1 MAYEGHHTA
10 AIPFFDKSEI
20 WSEISSI
27 ADVFSSQRWEDSDP
41 SSENTRSQASPPEP
55 SSEPPV
61 SIVINNEPDSE
72 SIPRA
77 SLLPPPSSGAGTSSR
92 QYEEIEHSHCPV
104 DIPTFD
110 SPEAFVDYI
119 KTNNL
124 NNLDLDMM
132 TKDNLYYLLSFHH
145 PAKSVAGQNVD
156 SMTITLSNK
165 SVVFHLYDEHK
176 THLGNVSYDA
186 NEELFH
192 KEPMTG
198 EEFLRHIKDNL
209 WSPGVE
215 IPAELRYYESKAYG
229 WSDLLDDRGRVSGRR
244 GFEFENKL

>member
-10 AIPFFDKSEI
+10 AIPFFDKAEI

-55 SSEPPV
+55 SS
-61 SIVINNEPDSE
+61 
-72 SIPRA
+72 
-77 SLLPPPSSGAGTSSR
+77 GAGTSSR

-110 SPEAFVDYI
+110 SQEAFADYI
-119 KTNNL
+119 KTNSL

-156 SMTITLSNK
+156 SMIITLSYR

-176 THLGNVSYDA
+176 TYLGNVSYEA
-186 NEELFH
+186 SEELSH

-215 IPAELRYYESKAYG
+215 IPAELRYYESKAYVLVEG
-229 WSDLLDDRGRVSGRR
+229 GRIYWMTEDGYLAGVGLNSRTNYENPDEIFLLAQDVV
-244 GFEFENKL
+244 FEKHTLK